1 MSGQLCL
8 LQPICIAF
16 SRVNTAILPIPANF
30 AENKLVKALKISG
43 LLLIGLLLLYLV
55 GPKPAPPRL
64 QTEVP
69 ALATSLAGLADSL
82 AQAEQSVPYLKPN
95 NEARIIWADSL
106 PKPTEYALVYLPG
119 FTATYV
125 EGDPIHREFAARYG
139 CNLYVP
145 RWRDH
150 GLQVED
156 KLLHYH
162 ADSVLET
169 AAHALAVGH
178 RIGQKVLLMS
188 TSTGGTLSLF
198 LAAQYPELVDGI
210 IAYSPNIRIKSES
223 AKVLTMPWGLQ
234 MARLMAGG
242 THRGFEAEAEFK
254 KYWYNRYRLEGLVQ
268 LQNMVE
274 HTMTPETFA
283 AVEAPFLLG
292 YYYKN
297 DSIQDQVVSVPAMLD
312 MYEQLGTPDS
322 LKRKV
327 AFPEVANHA
336 LASYVGSKDLNHV
349 RRETFRFAEEV
360 LRLVPVSKAV
370 PIEATIP
377 ATD

>member
-1 MSGQLCL
+1 MSGQLHL
-8 LQPICIAF
+8 PGPTYAAF
-16 SRVNTAILPIPANF
+16 SRINAAILLIPANF
-30 AENKLVKALKISG
+30 AKNESVRVLKIIG
-43 LLLIGLLLLYLV
+43 LLLSVLLLLYLL

-64 QTEVP
+64 QAEVP
-69 ALATSLAGLADSL
+69 ALASGLRALSDSI
-82 AQAEQSVPYLKPN
+82 ARAERSVPNLKPN

-119 FTATYV
+119 FTATFV
-125 EGDPIHREFAARYG
+125 EGDPIHREFAQRYG

-150 GLQVED
+150 GLEVAD

-178 RIGQKVLLMS
+178 RIGQKVILMS
-188 TSTGGTLSLF
+188 TSTGGTISLV
-198 LAAQYPELVDGI
+198 LAAQYPDLVDGI
-210 IAYSPNIRIKSES
+210 IAYSPNIRIKSET

-234 MARLMAGG
+234 LARQMMGG
-242 THRGFEAEAEFK
+242 KDRSFAAEAEFK

-274 HTMTPETFA
+274 HAMVPETFA
-283 AVEAPFLLG
+283 SVEAPLFLG

-297 DSIQDQVVSVPAMLD
+297 DSIQDQVVSVPAMLE
-312 MYEQLGTPDS
+312 MYGQLSTPDS

-336 LASYVGSKDLNHV
+336 LASYIGSKDLSHV

-360 LRLVPVSKAV
+360 LGLIPLSKAV
-370 PIEATIP
+370 QPEATIS
-377 ATD
+377 AGD